1 LIATSRWSLIVV
13 RFDQALGDVMK
24 LFAFSAG
31 ALSAL
36 VLACAAGAQ
45 TTQSEPAPSPA
56 ALEHA
61 RHVIQAM
68 HAEKLY
74 DQMISAVESS
84 VISSMAKNA
93 PADKQQYVQT
103 FERAYLE
110 EMRAMMPK
118 LTDQMAVIY
127 ATDFTEQQLTDIDAF
142 YASPTGQAVLAKMP
156 RMGQQLIPYMLA
168 QMPMA
173 LSRAFDKTCQMTACT
188 AEQRAAMAKA
198 IDAMKARAGA
208 AQPG

>member
-1 LIATSRWSLIVV
+1 MR
-13 RFDQALGDVMK
+13 
-24 LFAFSAG
+24 LFAFSA
-31 ALSAL
+31 AVLSAL
-36 VLACAAGAQ
+36 VLTSAAAAQ
-45 TTQSEPAPSPA
+45 PAQPEPAPSPA

-74 DQMISAVESS
+74 DQMIAAIEAS

-103 FERAYLE
+103 VEHAYLE
-110 EMRAMMPK
+110 EVRGMMPK
-118 LTDQMAVIY
+118 LTDEMAVIY
-127 ATDFTEQQLTDIDAF
+127 ATDFTEQQLTDIDTF

-156 RMGQQLIPYMLA
+156 RMGQQLIPFLMA

-173 LSRAFDKTCQMTACT
+173 LSRAFDKTCQKTACT
-188 AEQRAAMAKA
+188 AEQRAAMARA

-208 AQPG
+208 VQPG